1 MEVGT
6 TPLFSYRSTDFAPE
20 LVGPVRIYYSHKL
33 LLCSFFNPEGRLLWM
48 QEFELPEEE
57 PALHA
62 MHLLRR
68 IRDEEG
74 LSKKRR
80 SIQFYSGQG
89 ALMALPKERF
99 TPEQA
104 DVLFERSGGSLKGCR
119 RFDRPGLS
127 GTALHFSVPSDLVDE
142 CADWT
147 DRLEVF
153 PVSQYR
159 SESLVQKEGM
169 TLVGFM
175 HPGRIDVALYQS
187 NQLMLMNRFSCA
199 VTEDFS
205 YHLLNCGQQMDWSV
219 RTDPIVL
226 TGREERMEAV
236 HKLLKEFVGEVWLD
250 DGHDAPEIQR
260 LALLGE

>member
-1 MEVGT
+1 MEVGA

-33 LLCSFFNPEGRLLWM
+33 FLCSFFNPEGRLLWM

-62 MHLLRR
+62 LHLLRR
-68 IRDEEG
+68 IREEER
-74 LSKKRR
+74 LEKKRR
-80 SIQFYSGQG
+80 SIQFYSGEG
-89 ALMALPKERF
+89 ALMALPEDRF
-99 TPEQA
+99 NAEQA
-104 DVLFERSGGSLKGCR
+104 EVLFERSGGSLKGYK

-127 GTALHFSVPSDLVDE
+127 GTELHFTVPSELAEE
-142 CADWT
+142 CAEWT
-147 DRLEVF
+147 DKLEFF

-175 HPGRIDVALYQS
+175 HPGQIDVALYQS
-187 NQLMLMNRFSCA
+187 NQLMLMNRFSCSVA
-199 VTEDFS
+199 EDFS

-219 RTDPIVL
+219 RTDPIIL
-226 TGREERMEAV
+226 TGREERMESV
-236 HKLLKEFVGEVWLD
+236 HQLLKEFVGEVWLD
-250 DGHDAPEIQR
+250 DRHDAPEIQR